1 MPIIKAAD
9 FIEVYRAKASASDIN
24 ELSGRTGRPDLTKFV
39 NSQILPLLQLSSDD
53 TLVDIGCG
61 TGGYLRRLTGVWVPM
76 HWNTA
81 NRRGDLSSGF
91 DQSYHLR
98 FRSSMVGL
106 NWTCR
111 FNSHESCN
119 QRCFAR
125 FAQHNRR

>member
-61 TGGYLRRLTGVWVPM
+61 TGGYLRRLTWSVG
-76 HWNTA
+76 A
-81 NRRGDLSSGF
+81 NALEYCQQKRRFNAF

-98 FRSSMVGL
+98 FRSSMVGRPQL
-106 NWTCR
+106 DL
-111 FNSHESCN
+111 
-119 QRCFAR
+119 QI
-125 FAQHNRR
+125 Q